1 MRFPKNITIRKLLL
15 CASVAVGFP
24 APNQH
29 PFIYGSHEASVSGN
43 HNVSVKLFAELE
55 EFARLVDIAYCV
67 GVTGIQAPF
76 ECASRC
82 DEFPGYQLVDVR
94 LTFSL
99 SSVPLHLHGLKEDT

>member
-1 MRFPKNITIRKLLL
+1 MHFPKSISIHNTLLTL
-15 CASVAVGFP
+15 YVSLAASFP

-29 PFIYGSHEASVSGN
+29 PFNYGSHEALVAGN
-43 HNVSVKLFAELE
+43 HNLSTELFAELE

-82 DEFPGYQLVDVR
+82 NEFPGYQLVDVCLAITPKHFMR
-94 LTFSL
+94 ER
-99 SSVPLHLHGLKEDT
+99 VVK